1 MQYVIG
7 NVLVSTQMAQ
17 RELAAA
23 LHAHLRIVVYENE
36 SGVATIEYDRPS
48 ALFGQFG
55 NERVT
60 AVARDLDEKIQD
72 VLIRAAT

>member
-1 MQYVIG
+1 MPFF
-7 NVLVSTQMAQ
+7 AF
-17 RELAAA
+17 
-23 LHAHLRIVVYENE
+23 VVYENE
-36 SGVATIEYDRPS
+36 SGAATIEYDRPS

-60 AVARDLDEKIQD
+60 AVARDLDEKIRD